1 MVFFDHD
8 DDKPHEE
15 CGVFGVFGSLEAS
28 LLTALGLHA
37 LQHRGQEAAG
47 IVSYDGKRFSS
58 ERHMGL
64 VGESFGGDLRQRLP
78 GHAAIGHNRYSTQGR
93 PMARNIQPIFADL
106 DTGGFAVA
114 HNGNLTNAR
123 ILRQELV
130 RNGAIF
136 QSTMDTEVIL
146 HLVARSPK
154 KRFVERLVDAMHQIE
169 GGYAL
174 VGITGKKLIG
184 ARDPIGLRP
193 LILGRHGKSY
203 VLASETCAL
212 DIIGAEFVREIE
224 NGEVVVI
231 SEEGIES
238 IRAFPPRPPS
248 PCIFEYVY
256 FARPDSFIQGRS
268 VYEVRRRMGN
278 QLALETHADADVIVP
293 VPDSGVPAALGF
305 SEASGIPFQMGIIR
319 NHYVGRTFIQ
329 PTHTGRQTAI
339 SKKHSPNRAVLEGKR
354 VILVDDSIVRGNTSK
369 KIVQMVREAG
379 AREIHFRS
387 ASPPIVNP
395 DFYGID
401 MAAKSELFAATHTH
415 EEMVRELKVESLGFL
430 SVPGLYKAIGEPV
443 RNGMQPQFADH
454 CFTGDYPTQLL
465 DHQRA
470 QADKERQLSLLDDV

>member
-154 KRFVERLVDAMHQIE
+154 KKFVERLVDAMHQIE